1 LFCFF
6 KTICSFSVKI
16 IFISSTQ
23 HDNYVNSLH
32 ITFTIIIR
40 DNACGRCM
48 QILGTI
54 LYKELEQ
61 LQILGREGCVH
72 YNHSQWILR
81 DDHVQQMYYFL
92 AISDLV

>member
-1 LFCFF
+1 
-6 KTICSFSVKI
+6 
-16 IFISSTQ
+16 
-23 HDNYVNSLH
+23 
-32 ITFTIIIR
+32 
-40 DNACGRCM
+40 M

>member
-1 LFCFF
+1 
-6 KTICSFSVKI
+6 
-16 IFISSTQ
+16 
-23 HDNYVNSLH
+23 
-32 ITFTIIIR
+32 
-40 DNACGRCM
+40 M

-61 LQILGREGCVH
+61 LQILGREGGVH